1 MKLWFQ
7 GKQVG
12 KPRVRQYALL
22 GNAWLEKESA
32 ILCPGS
38 SPTSPDVMAQA
49 VSSSLRGMSPYLR
62 TIPGFCDEPNP
73 VLRNVINS
81 CQVQRVPPVL
91 KLPGSLSFSF
101 FSCEQPGGHSCV
113 SLMLLS
119 PKTSPGPH
127 RVDAPS
133 KICQWIN
140 VPSALLFYSFFA
152 KDPNFKIGK
161 QKFREVLRSEGNPKS
176 SDRILSG
183 MDWNLLQ
190 ACHCLSCFSGNAK
203 PGRLNTQAGYQWGR
217 PYLREQEKERKVRI

>member
-1 MKLWFQ
+1 MKSIFPLFPFRRPGKLNSGRVSDKPAVHLANRFIKSEIVKLWFQ

-133 KICQWIN
+133 KICQ
-140 VPSALLFYSFFA
+140 
-152 KDPNFKIGK
+152 
-161 QKFREVLRSEGNPKS
+161 
-176 SDRILSG
+176 
-183 MDWNLLQ
+183 
-190 ACHCLSCFSGNAK
+190 
-203 PGRLNTQAGYQWGR
+203 
-217 PYLREQEKERKVRI
+217 